1 MLRRASFMRH
11 IGGLSSDDD
20 RTTLDKKR
28 NAVGKRKGDNDS
40 MLLGLSF
47 MPLILPT
54 TLAINTGNTRRV
66 DVRDLT

>member
-1 MLRRASFMRH
+1 MRH

-28 NAVGKRKGDNDS
+28 NAVGKRRGDNDG

-54 TLAINTGNTRRV
+54 ALAINTSRTRCV
-66 DVRDLT
+66 DVRDLA